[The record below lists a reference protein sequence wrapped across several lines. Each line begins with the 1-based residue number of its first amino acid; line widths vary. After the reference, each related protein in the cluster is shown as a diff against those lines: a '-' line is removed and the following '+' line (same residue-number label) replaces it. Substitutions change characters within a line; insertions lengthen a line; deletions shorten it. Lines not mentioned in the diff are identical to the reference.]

1 MKSKTWTWKTSYT
14 LLSHES
20 NTWSKAAC
28 IEWCEGAALKPK
40 NHTFVNAH
48 WQPRPVCQ
56 LRKSLHNGEKLRCGW
71 DVNTHRCNLFVGG
84 ETQETE
90 GSQPT
95 RFRST
100 VRDCKMDLSNIA
112 ACSPL
117 S

>member
-71 DVNTHRCNLFVGG
+71 DVNTRRCNL
-84 ETQETE
+84 
-90 GSQPT
+90 
-95 RFRST
+95 
-100 VRDCKMDLSNIA
+100 N
-112 ACSPL
+112 ACSDLAVNAAGEFTCGGKVCPAD
-117 S
+117 